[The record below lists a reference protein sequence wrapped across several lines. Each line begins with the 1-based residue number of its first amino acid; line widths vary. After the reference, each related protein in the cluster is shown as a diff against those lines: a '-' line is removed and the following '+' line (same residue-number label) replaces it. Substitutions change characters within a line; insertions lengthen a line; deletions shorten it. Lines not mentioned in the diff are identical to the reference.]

1 MMETK
6 RIAIYPGT
14 FDPITYGHSDVIKR
28 AAALFD
34 QLIIG
39 IVNNNNTKKI
49 EFSLEERLFMAKRE
63 VERVGSANVEVQ
75 AFEGLL
81 VDFAIKSNARAI
93 IRGLRALS
101 DFEYEFRM
109 SYMNYKLNSGVETI
123 FMPATEQGHYI
134 SSSFVKQIAKLGGDV
149 SGFVSHEVAQMLRK
163 KYAS

>member
-1 MMETK
+1 MNS

-28 AAALFD
+28 ASSLFD
-34 QLIIG
+34 KLIIG
-39 IVNNNNTKKI
+39 VVSSNNNKKL
-49 EFSLEERLFMAKRE
+49 EFSLEDRVFMAKRE
-63 VERVGSANVEVQ
+63 VERIEVENIEVR

-81 VDFAIKSNARAI
+81 VNFATASNANVI

-109 SYMNYKLNSGVETI
+109 AYMNYKLNSSVETV
-123 FMPATEQGHYI
+123 FLPASEQGHYI

-149 SGFVSHEVAQMLRK
+149 SGFVPNEVAQMLK
-163 KYAS
+163 EKYAQK